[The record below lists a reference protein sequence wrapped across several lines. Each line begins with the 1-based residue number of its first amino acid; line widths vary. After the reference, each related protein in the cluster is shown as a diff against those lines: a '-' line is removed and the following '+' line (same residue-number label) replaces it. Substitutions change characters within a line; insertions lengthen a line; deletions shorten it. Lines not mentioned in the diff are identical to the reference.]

1 MGWISV
7 IRVKQGMTMK
17 RTILILLTI
26 LTLTPAAMRAQESES
41 VYKPLGVGFEVGVGG
56 MVPTGSLGDC
66 FKGCA
71 LFTGGINLDY
81 NQLRCKIDL
90 SYGQPS
96 FKNENPYAITDE
108 QGRNLQLNA
117 TANPTLFGVTMQ
129 LGYTVWKQ
137 GKLSITPAVGF
148 TASRLSWDLNH
159 IKYEKADDGIERPE
173 IDNVT
178 GTHENCFGWTASV
191 DFDIKLHGKL
201 VDYPTGDDS
210 QGHYTSSVRISP
222 FVTHAK
228 YSNFSPQAKG
238 CCVGVTVSYAGLLRA
253 MK

>member
-26 LTLTPAAMRAQESES
+26 LALTPAAMRAQEVES
-41 VYKPLGVGFEVGVGG
+41 FYQPLGVGFQVGVGG
-56 MVPTGSLGDC
+56 MVPTGSLSDD

-81 NQLRCKIDL
+81 NQLRLKADF
-90 SYGQPS
+90 SYAQPS
-96 FKNENPYAITDE
+96 FKNENPYAVLDE

-117 TANPTLFGVTMQ
+117 TANPTLFGFTMQ

-159 IKYEKADDGIERPE
+159 IKYEKGDDGIERPE

-178 GTHENCFGWTASV
+178 STHENCFGWTASV

-201 VDYPTGDDS
+201 VDYPFGDDR

-228 YSNFSPQAKG
+228 FNDFSPQAKG
-238 CCVGVTVSYAGLLRA
+238 CCVGVSVSYAGLLRGI
-253 MK
+253 K